1 MPSKRFPLKKD
12 IKIPVSKDVYI
23 ALVHEWNQEFLSKEW
38 NAYIINNR
46 KTPIEM
52 ALIVSKGYDGDR
64 KTSTMRHAIGV
75 VGVKSFD
82 KIELVQEDVLTL
94 NNEFFV
100 TYYADNKLFEKRFLF
115 EKNSIKESNL
125 IHIPL
130 IEKDGIFAK

>member
-1 MPSKRFPLKKD
+1 MKKD
-12 IKIPVSKDVYI
+12 IEIPIAKDVYI
-23 ALVHEWNQEFLSKEW
+23 VLVYEWNEEFLSKDW

-52 ALIVSKGYDGDR
+52 ALIVSKGYYEQI

-75 VGVKSFD
+75 VAAKSFE
-82 KIELVQEDVLTL
+82 KVELVQEDVLRL

-100 TYYADNKLFEKRFLF
+100 TYYADNKLYEKKFLF
-115 EKNSIKESNL
+115 EKGSVNERYL
-125 IHIPL
+125 THIPL

>member
-1 MPSKRFPLKKD
+1 LKKD
-12 IKIPVSKDVYI
+12 IEIPIAKDVYI
-23 ALVHEWNQEFLSKEW
+23 VLVYEWNEEFLSKDW

-52 ALIVSKGYDGDR
+52 ALIVSKGYYEQI

-75 VGVKSFD
+75 VAAKSFE
-82 KIELVQEDVLTL
+82 KVELLQEDVLRL

-100 TYYADNKLFEKRFLF
+100 TYYADNKLYEKKFLF
-115 EKNSIKESNL
+115 EKGSVNERHL
-125 IHIPL
+125 THIPL

>member
-1 MPSKRFPLKKD
+1 MKKD
-12 IKIPVSKDVYI
+12 IEIPVAKDVYI
-23 ALVHEWNQEFLSKEW
+23 ALIHEWNEEFLSKDW

-46 KTPIEM
+46 NTPIEM

-75 VGVKSFD
+75 VGAKTYE

-100 TYYADNKLFEKRFLF
+100 TYYADNKLYEKRFLF
-115 EKNSIKESNL
+115 EKNSIQESNL
-125 IHIPL
+125 ITVPL
-130 IEKDGIFAK
+130 IEKDGIFAQ